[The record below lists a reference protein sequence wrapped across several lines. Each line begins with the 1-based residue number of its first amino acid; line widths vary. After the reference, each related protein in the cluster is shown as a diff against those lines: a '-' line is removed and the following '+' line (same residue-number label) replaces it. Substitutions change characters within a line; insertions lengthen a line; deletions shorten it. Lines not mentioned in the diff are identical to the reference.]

1 MNGNAQ
7 PQVDVFNAPDTQVD
21 KIIKGVASY
30 TRDSEFMY
38 NLRRLI
44 GLYIGG
50 EISTIPDITLPVE
63 HPRAEGTPGNYY
75 INFQDPY
82 GTPSTTYT
90 EDTYGN
96 GYTYRY
102 VTYAGH
108 DYLQV
113 GTEEYNQTTGFGWFD
128 DADNFLTG
136 RDPWGDEQ
144 DERKITYV
152 YDDYAHHP
160 SIFEFDLPNGTY
172 SVEASVGTPRRV
184 RPHNRLVIEGVIF
197 IGDEASSYYI
207 VRKHDVTVS
216 DNKLTLDIGI
226 LGEYTMINY
235 IDIEAVIPNVCQG
248 DLNTDGDED
257 GADLSTFAADFDRTD
272 CDSEPPCEGD
282 FDNDT
287 DVDSSDLA
295 TFAAD
300 FGKAECSE

>member
-1 MNGNAQ
+1 
-7 PQVDVFNAPDTQVD
+7 
-21 KIIKGVASY
+21 
-30 TRDSEFMY
+30 MY

-50 EISTIPDITLPVE
+50 EISSIPDISPPVE
-63 HPRAEGTPGNYY
+63 HPRAEGTPGDYY

-102 VTYAGH
+102 VTHAGH

-113 GTEEYNQTTGFGWFD
+113 GTEKYDQAAGFGWFD
-128 DADNFLTG
+128 DTDHFLTG

-172 SVEASVGTPRRV
+172 SVEASVGTPRMV
-184 RPHNRLVIEGVIF
+184 RPHNRLVIEGVTF
-197 IGDEASSYYI
+197 IDDEASSYYI
-207 VRKHDVTVS
+207 VRKYEVTVS
-216 DNKLTLDIGI
+216 DSKLTLDIGI
-226 LGEYTMINY
+226 WDDYTMINY
-235 IDIEAVIPNVCQG
+235 LDIEAVILNRCQG
-248 DLNTDGDED
+248 DLDPDGQVNQ
-257 GADLSTFAADFDRTD
+257 ADLALFAGVYGTE
-272 CDSEPPCEGD
+272 CESEPNCMGD
-282 FDNDT
+282 FDGDAE
-287 DVDSSDLA
+287 VDGTDLA
-295 TFAAD
+295 TLIED
-300 FGKAECSE
+300 FGNTECFANESPN